1 MNLPAENIEQKHKD
15 ADRMTRDFLVA
26 NGGWS
31 ESCPW
36 PREEI
41 KAKIYSIR
49 QSRAEEHYEEDKEIV
64 LEIRKDGK
72 LKTMC
77 EVCENKICLDTGA
90 LCEEA
95 EKIANQDYVPQT
107 EKTQTE
113 LLSGDLDI
121 HVNGI
126 EQRNQ
131 WAEVHDGKLYPDDVD
146 RILNDQFQGVK
157 LTEMER
163 SVLTMQLGNFSNQL
177 IAQLLGS
184 TENSVKVILSRVRKK
199 AKSVNRSH

>member
-1 MNLPAENIEQKHKD
+1 MSLPAENIEQMHED
-15 ADRMTRDFLVA
+15 VDRMTREFLA
-26 NGGWS
+26 SNSGWGA
-31 ESCPW
+31 SCPW
-36 PREEI
+36 PREKPKAQIHSI
-41 KAKIYSIR
+41 K
-49 QSRAEEHYEEDKEIV
+49 QSMGKEHYKEDREIA
-64 LEIRKDGK
+64 LEIRKDDR
-72 LKTMC
+72 LKTRC
-77 EVCENKICLDTGA
+77 EVCENMICLDTGA
-90 LCEEA
+90 LCEQA
-95 EKIANQDYVPQT
+95 EDIVNQDYVHQT

-113 LLSGDLDI
+113 LLDGDL
-121 HVNGI
+121 GI
-126 EQRNQ
+126 DVDGVEQRNQ

-163 SVLTMQLGNFSNQL
+163 RVLTMQLGDFSNQL